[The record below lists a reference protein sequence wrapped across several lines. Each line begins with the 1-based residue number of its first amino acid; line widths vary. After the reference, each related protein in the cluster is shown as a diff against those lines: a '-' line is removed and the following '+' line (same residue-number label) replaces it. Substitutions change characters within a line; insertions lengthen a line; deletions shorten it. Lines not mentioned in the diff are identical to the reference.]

1 MKFTII
7 IVTYNRH
14 KELFNCL
21 ESITRCQSTHPYE
34 VIVVFNGDRTYME
47 KCSQVFKKCSL
58 HFIHKTTPSS
68 ARNFGISKAQGEY
81 LFFLDDDCT
90 LPADYFSS
98 VDFSQNW
105 DVLGGPDQTP
115 QVSTPLQ
122 STIGKALSS
131 PLCMG
136 PTYKRHTI
144 RGGYLRNTS
153 EKALILCNLWL
164 KKSLFTEE
172 HFQFNPELFRNEEN
186 YLLKELKNS
195 GKTLHYSPN
204 LFVYHQRKNNLENLG
219 SAIIRSG
226 ECRIQNFALLPQK
239 KEAFYLL
246 PLIWLLLLIWII
258 FHPQSMLTNAFVVYT
273 ALVALYYG
281 VTYKAFSLRYIF
293 LHYFIL
299 GTYSIGLIKGL
310 WKFSPMLYSNLRE
323 NKSLISESSN
333 K

>member
-1 MKFTII
+1 MKFSII

-21 ESITRCQSTHPYE
+21 ESITRTITPHPYE
-34 VIVVFNGDRTYME
+34 VIVIFNGDRTYME
-47 KCSQVFKKCSL
+47 KCSQTFKKTSL

-68 ARNFGISKAQGEY
+68 ARNFGLSKAQGEY
-81 LFFLDDDCT
+81 VFFLDDDCT
-90 LPADYFSS
+90 LPESYFSL
-98 VDFSQNW
+98 VDFTQNW

-115 QVSTPLQ
+115 QVSSTLQ
-122 STIGKALSS
+122 GIIGRALSS

-153 EKALILCNLWL
+153 EKSLILCNLWF

-172 HFQFNPELFRNEEN
+172 RFQFNPELFRNEEN

-195 GKTLHYSPN
+195 GKILHHSPH
-204 LFVYHQRKNNLENLG
+204 LFVYHQRKNNLESLG
-219 SAIIRSG
+219 SAIIKSG
-226 ECRIQNFALLPQK
+226 ECRVQNIALLPQK

-246 PLIWLLLLIWII
+246 PLLWLVLLCWIA
-258 FHPQSMLTNAFVVYT
+258 FHPQSILTNAFVVYT

-281 VTYKAFSLRYIF
+281 VTYKAFSLMYIF

-299 GTYSIGLIKGL
+299 GTYSIGLIKGI
-310 WKFSPMLYSNLRE
+310 WKFYPIFYSNLRE
-323 NKSLISESSN
+323 NKSLIKESSS